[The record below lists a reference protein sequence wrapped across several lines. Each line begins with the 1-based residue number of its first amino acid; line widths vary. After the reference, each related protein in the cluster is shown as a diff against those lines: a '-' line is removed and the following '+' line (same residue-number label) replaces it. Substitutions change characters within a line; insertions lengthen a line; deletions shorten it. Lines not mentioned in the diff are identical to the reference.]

1 MSTQP
6 GLGMIISGP
15 SGVGKDTIIDAWKLI
30 DQMVERVVAYTTRAP
45 RKGEVNGVD
54 YHFVTRETF
63 EQLAEKGYFLEH
75 KEVHGNYYATPLVDL
90 ERMVADGKTAIL
102 KIDVQGALSVMELRP
117 DIVSV
122 FILPPSWEEL
132 ERRLTD
138 RGTEDQEILI
148 KRLKN
153 AQQEIDQAPHYQHQV
168 INDTVENCV
177 GKLQQIKEQS
187 CQTSS

>member
-1 MSTQP
+1 
-6 GLGMIISGP
+6 MIISGP

-30 DQMVERVVAYTTRAP
+30 DQTVERVVAYTTRSP
-45 RKGEVNGVD
+45 RDGEVNGVD

-90 ERMVADGKTAIL
+90 ERMVAEGKTAIL

-122 FILPPSWEEL
+122 FLLPPSWKEL

-138 RGTEDQEILI
+138 RGTEDKEKLI

-153 AQQEIDQAPHYQHQV
+153 AQQEIDQAPHYQYQI

-177 GKLQQIKEQS
+177 AKLQQIKEQS
-187 CQTSS
+187 CQTLS